1 MSLHQKLEMKLTNV
15 LPKLLL
21 LTLLFLTAFFSLNGQ
36 ESNKEN
42 EDQEWFRR
50 KFSLQLKENGTFLTN
65 DTLLTYQK
73 SGSYVLQDNELILS
87 SSTSDTST
95 ITETFPVLTM
105 EDGKFSLNNNNVR
118 VTYLKENKTM
128 ATSFSW
134 GGIGRGILGV
144 VSLILIAFLLSKNR
158 RRINWPLVV
167 KGILLQIVLALLIL
181 KVPFIEVGFDFI
193 SKGFV
198 KVVDMAHEGAMF
210 VFSSVIT
217 GEMSPIVKNFATWVL
232 PSVIFFSALTS
243 LLYYWGILQ
252 KVVYGMAYVMKRLMG
267 LSGAESV
274 SAAGN
279 VFLGQTEAPLLVK
292 PYLGKMTESEILCLM
307 AGGMATIAGG
317 VLAAYIGFLGGDDPE
332 QKVFFA
338 KHLLTASLMSA
349 PAAIVFSK
357 ILLPETEKI
366 NTDLTIPKEKLGVNA
381 LEAIANGTTD
391 GLKLAVNVA
400 AMLIVFISLIAL
412 ANFMLGKV
420 GHYTGLNDII
430 AGSSSLYTELSF
442 QYIVGNALSP
452 IAWLMGVPWQDT
464 MIIGQLLGEK
474 TIINEFVAYPHLG
487 ELQDELTGKSVIIG
501 TYVLCG
507 FANFASI
514 GIQVGGIGAIA
525 PSKKPVLAKYGVL
538 SLIAGT
544 LACMLTATMVGML
557 F

>member
-1 MSLHQKLEMKLTNV
+1 MKLTNV

-21 LTLLFLTAFFSLNGQ
+21 FTLVFITAFFSLSAQ
-36 ESNKEN
+36 EEVKEN
-42 EDQEWFRR
+42 DDQEWFRR
-50 KFSLQLKENGTFLTN
+50 KFSLQLKENGTFITN
-65 DTLLTYQK
+65 DTLLTFQK
-73 SGSYVLQDNELILS
+73 EGSYVLQDNELILS
-87 SSTSDTST
+87 SSTSDTTT
-95 ITETFPVLTM
+95 ITEVFPVLTN
-105 EDGKFSLNNNNVR
+105 EEGKFSLNKNDNR
-118 VTYLKENKTM
+118 ITYLKENKSM
-128 ATSFSW
+128 KTSFSLN
-134 GGIGRGILGV
+134 GIFRGILGV
-144 VSLILIAFLLSKNR
+144 ASLVFIAFLLSKNR
-158 RRINWPLVV
+158 KRINWPLVI
-167 KGILLQIVLALLIL
+167 KGILLQIVIALLIL
-181 KVPFIEVGFDFI
+181 KVPFIETGFDFI
-193 SKGFV
+193 SKSFV

-217 GEMSPIVKNFATWVL
+217 GEMSPLVKNFATWVL

-252 KVVYGMAYVMKRLMG
+252 RVVYGMAWVMKRLMG

-279 VFLGQTEAPLLVK
+279 IFLGQTEAPLLVK

-357 ILLPETEKI
+357 ILLPETEQI
-366 NTDLTIPKEKLGVNA
+366 NTDLSIPKDKLGVNA
-381 LEAIANGTTD
+381 LEAIANGTTE

-420 GHYTGLNDII
+420 GYYTGLNDVI
-430 AGSSSLYTELSF
+430 ASTSSLYTELSF

-452 IAWLMGVPWQDT
+452 IAWLMGVPWQDA

-487 ELQDELTGKSVIIG
+487 ELQDEITGKSVIIG

-514 GIQVGGIGAIA
+514 GIQVGGIGALA
-525 PSKKPVLAKYGVL
+525 PNKKPILARYGVL

>member
-1 MSLHQKLEMKLTNV
+1 MSSHQKLEMKLTNV

-21 LTLLFLTAFFSLNGQ
+21 LSLVFLTTVFGLNAQ

-42 EDQEWFRR
+42 EDQQWFRR
-50 KFSLQLKENGTFLTN
+50 NFSLQLNENGTFKTN

-73 SGSYVLQDNELILS
+73 SGSYVLDENELILS
-87 SSTSDTST
+87 SSTSDTTT
-95 ITETFPVLTM
+95 ITEVFPILTL
-105 EDGKFSLNNNNVR
+105 EDGKFALDNQSKR
-118 VTYLKENKTM
+118 VTYLKANKTLE
-128 ATSFSW
+128 TSLSFGS
-134 GGIGRGILGV
+134 IARGLLGV
-144 VSLILIAFLLSKNR
+144 AALIFIAFLLSKNR
-158 RRINWPLVV
+158 RRINWPLVI
-167 KGILLQIVLALLIL
+167 KGILLQVVLALLIL
-181 KVPFIEVGFDFI
+181 KVPFIETIFNFI

-198 KVVDMAHEGAMF
+198 KVVDMAHEGALF

-217 GEMSPIVKNFATWVL
+217 GDMSPIVMNFATWVL

-252 KVVYGMAYVMKRLMG
+252 KIVYGMAWVMKRIMG

-357 ILLPETEKI
+357 ILLPETEEI
-366 NTDLTIPKEKLGVNA
+366 NTDLTISKNKLGVNS
-381 LEAIANGTTD
+381 LEAIANGTVD

-430 AGSSSLYTELSF
+430 ASSSSLYTELSF

-452 IAWLMGVPWQDT
+452 IAWLMGVPWQDS

-487 ELQDELTGKSVIIG
+487 ELQDEISGKSVIIG

-525 PSKKPVLAKYGVL
+525 PSKKSVLAKYGVL
-538 SLIAGT
+538 ALIAGT
-544 LACMLTATMVGML
+544 LACMLTATTVGML

>member
-1 MSLHQKLEMKLTNV
+1 MKLTNV
-15 LPKLLL
+15 LHRSVLIIIV
-21 LTLLFLTAFFSLNGQ
+21 FITAFFSLSAQ
-36 ESNKEN
+36 ESEQSS
-42 EDQEWFRR
+42 DQEWFRR
-50 KFSLQLKENGTFLTN
+50 KFSLKLNENGTFYTN
-65 DTLLTYQK
+65 DTILTYQK
-73 SGSYVLQDNELILS
+73 SGYYVIEDNKLVLS
-87 SSTSDTST
+87 SLLDSTVT
-95 ITETFPVLTM
+95 TETFPILTL
-105 EDGKFSLNNNNVR
+105 EEGKLALEKDNNR
-118 VTYLKENKTM
+118 VAYLKENKTL

-134 GGIGRGILGV
+134 EGVIRGIIGV
-144 VSLILIAFLLSKNR
+144 SALIFIAFLLSKNR
-158 RRINWPLVV
+158 RRINWPLVI

-181 KVPFIEVGFDFI
+181 KVPFIETGFDFV
-193 SKGFV
+193 SKAFV

-210 VFSSVIT
+210 VFSSVVT
-217 GEMSPIVKNFATWVL
+217 GEMNPIVMNFATWVL

-252 KVVYGMAYVMKRLMG
+252 KIVYGMAYVMKRLMG

-292 PYLGKMTESEILCLM
+292 PYLNKMTDSEILCLM

-317 VLAAYIGFLGGDDPE
+317 VLAAYIGFLGGEDPE

-366 NTDLTIPKEKLGVNA
+366 NKDLSVPKDKLGVNA

-412 ANFMLGKV
+412 ANYMLSTV
-420 GHYTGLNDII
+420 GHYTGINDII
-430 AGSSSLYTELSF
+430 ASSSSLYTELSF
-442 QYIVGNALSP
+442 QYLVGNALSP
-452 IAWLMGVPWQDT
+452 VAWLMGVPWQDS

-487 ELQDELTGKSVIIG
+487 ELQDEITGKSVIIG

-525 PSKKPVLAKYGVL
+525 PGKKPTLARYGVL

>member
-1 MSLHQKLEMKLTNV
+1 MSSHQKLEMKLTNV

-21 LTLLFLTAFFSLNGQ
+21 LSLVFLTTVFGLNAQ

-42 EDQEWFRR
+42 DDQQWFRR
-50 KFSLQLKENGTFLTN
+50 NFSLQLNENGTFKTN

-73 SGSYVLQDNELILS
+73 SGSYVLDENELILS
-87 SSTSDTST
+87 SSTSDTTT
-95 ITETFPVLTM
+95 ITEVFPILTL
-105 EDGKFSLNNNNVR
+105 EDGKFALDNQSKR
-118 VTYLKENKTM
+118 VTYLKENKTL
-128 ATSFSW
+128 ATSLSFGS
-134 GGIGRGILGV
+134 IARGLLGV
-144 VSLILIAFLLSKNR
+144 TALIFIAFLLSKNR
-158 RRINWPLVV
+158 RRINWPLVI
-167 KGILLQIVLALLIL
+167 KGILLQVVLALLIL
-181 KVPFIEVGFDFI
+181 KVPFIETIFNFI

-198 KVVDMAHEGAMF
+198 KVVDMAHEGALF

-217 GEMSPIVKNFATWVL
+217 GDMSPIVMNFATWVL

-252 KVVYGMAYVMKRLMG
+252 KIVYGMAWVMKRIMG

-357 ILLPETEKI
+357 ILLPETEEI
-366 NTDLTIPKEKLGVNA
+366 NTDLTISKNKLGVNS
-381 LEAIANGTTD
+381 LEAIANGTVD

-430 AGSSSLYTELSF
+430 ASSSSLYTELSF

-452 IAWLMGVPWQDT
+452 IAWLMGVPWQDS

-487 ELQDELTGKSVIIG
+487 ELQDEISGKSVIIG

>member
-50 KFSLQLKENGTFLTN
+50 KFSLQLKENGIFVTN

-73 SGSYVLQDNELILS
+73 SGSYVLHDNELILS

-105 EDGKFSLNNNNVR
+105 EEGKFSLNNNNVR

-134 GGIGRGILGV
+134 GGVGRGILGV
-144 VSLILIAFLLSKNR
+144 TSLILIAFLLSKNR
-158 RRINWPLVV
+158 KRINWPLVV
-167 KGILLQIVLALLIL
+167 KGVLLQIVLALLIL

-252 KVVYGMAYVMKRLMG
+252 KVVYGMAWVMKRLMG

-357 ILLPETEKI
+357 ILLPETEEI

-525 PSKKPVLAKYGVL
+525 PSKKPILAKYGVL

>member
-1 MSLHQKLEMKLTNV
+1 MKLTNV
-15 LPKLLL
+15 LPRFLIFSIV
-21 LTLLFLTAFFSLNGQ
+21 FLTTFFSVNAQEGQ
-36 ESNKEN
+36 ENT
-42 EDQEWFRR
+42 DQEWFRR
-50 KFSLQLKENGTFLTN
+50 KFSLQLYENGTFVTN
-65 DTLLTYQK
+65 DTILTFQK
-73 SGSYVLQDNELILS
+73 NGSYVLQNNELILS
-87 SSTSDTST
+87 SSDSDTTT
-95 ITETFPVLTM
+95 ITEVFPVLTN
-105 EDGKFSLNNNNVR
+105 EEGKFSLEKNNKR

-128 ATSFSW
+128 ATSFSLE
-134 GGIGRGILGV
+134 GIARGILGV
-144 VSLILIAFLLSKNR
+144 MSLVLIAFLLSKNR
-158 RRINWPLVV
+158 RRINWSLVI
-167 KGILLQIVLALLIL
+167 KGILLQIVIALLIL
-181 KVPFIEVGFDFI
+181 KVSFIESGFDFI

-210 VFSSVIT
+210 VFSSVVT
-217 GEMSPIVKNFATWVL
+217 GEMNPIVMNFATWVL

-279 VFLGQTEAPLLVK
+279 VFLGQTEASLLVK
-292 PYLGKMTESEILCLM
+292 PYLGKMTDSEILCLM

-357 ILLPETEKI
+357 ILLPETEEI
-366 NTDLTIPKEKLGVNA
+366 NTDLTISKNKLGVNS
-381 LEAIANGTTD
+381 LEAIANGTVD

-430 AGSSSLYTELSF
+430 ASSSSLYTELSF

-452 IAWLMGVPWQDT
+452 IAWLMGVPWQDS

-487 ELQDELTGKSVIIG
+487 ELQDEISGKSVIIG

-525 PSKKPVLAKYGVL
+525 PSKKSVLAKYGVL
-538 SLIAGT
+538 ALIAGT
-544 LACMLTATMVGML
+544 LACMLTATTVGML

>member
-21 LTLLFLTAFFSLNGQ
+21 FTLVFITAFFSLSAQ
-36 ESNKEN
+36 EEVKEN
-42 EDQEWFRR
+42 DDQEWFRR
-50 KFSLQLKENGTFLTN
+50 KFSLQLKENGTFITN
-65 DTLLTYQK
+65 DTLLTFQK
-73 SGSYVLQDNELILS
+73 EGSYVLQDNELILS
-87 SSTSDTST
+87 SSTSDTTT
-95 ITETFPVLTM
+95 ITEVFPVLTN
-105 EDGKFSLNNNNVR
+105 EEGKFSLNKNDNR
-118 VTYLKENKTM
+118 ITYLKENKSM
-128 ATSFSW
+128 KTSFSLN
-134 GGIGRGILGV
+134 GIFRGILGV
-144 VSLILIAFLLSKNR
+144 ASLVFIAFLLSKNR
-158 RRINWPLVV
+158 KRINWPLVI
-167 KGILLQIVLALLIL
+167 KGILLQIVIALLIL
-181 KVPFIEVGFDFI
+181 KVPFIETGFDFI
-193 SKGFV
+193 SKSFV

-217 GEMSPIVKNFATWVL
+217 GEMSPLVKNFATWVL

-252 KVVYGMAYVMKRLMG
+252 RVVYGMAWVMKRLMG

-279 VFLGQTEAPLLVK
+279 IFLGQTEAPLLVK

-357 ILLPETEKI
+357 ILLPETEQI
-366 NTDLTIPKEKLGVNA
+366 NTDLSIPKDKLGVNA
-381 LEAIANGTTD
+381 LEAIANGTTE

-420 GHYTGLNDII
+420 GYYTGLNDVI
-430 AGSSSLYTELSF
+430 ASTSSLYTELSF

-452 IAWLMGVPWQDT
+452 IAWLMGVPWQDA

-487 ELQDELTGKSVIIG
+487 ELQDEITGKSVIIG

-514 GIQVGGIGAIA
+514 GIQVGGIGALA
-525 PSKKPVLAKYGVL
+525 PNKKPILARYGVL